1 MSIKSGFQSTII
13 PLTIGA
19 TASGANYTNGGLPL
33 VTLQP
38 GRYLVILNVPI
49 DPINVGANIT
59 GSTMLV
65 TGGALFGVAGA
76 FGLCQMQVS
85 ASNAADVNSRHSCS
99 NIFDISVATQV
110 FITISATVSAGQ
122 WQSSTAFQDGACR
135 SLSFLKI
142 Q

>member
-1 MSIKSGFQSTII
+1 MSLKSGFPSTII

-19 TASGANYTNGGLPL
+19 TNSAANYTNGGLPL

-38 GRYLVILNVPI
+38 GRYLVILNIPI

-59 GSTMLV
+59 GAQMLV
-65 TGGALFGVAGA
+65 TGGAVFGAAGA
-76 FGLCQMQVS
+76 FGLCQLQVS
-85 ASNAADVNSRHSCS
+85 AANGADINSRHSCS
-99 NIFDISVATQV
+99 NIFDISVPTQV
-110 FITISATVSAGQ
+110 FISVSATTSAGQ
-122 WQSSTAFQDGACR
+122 WQSSTAFQDGPCR

>member
-1 MSIKSGFQSTII
+1 MSTKSGFQSTII
-13 PLTIGA
+13 PLTIPA
-19 TASGANYTNGGLPL
+19 TNSGANYTNGGLPL

-49 DPINVGANIT
+49 DPINVGASIT

-76 FGLCQMQVS
+76 FGLAQMQVS
-85 ASNAADVNSRHSCS
+85 AANAADINSRHSCS

-110 FITISATVSAGQ
+110 FITISATTSAGQ
-122 WQSSTAFQDGACR
+122 FQSSTAFQDGACR
-135 SLSFLKI
+135 SLSFLKL

>member
-1 MSIKSGFQSTII
+1 MSIKSGFPSTII

-38 GRYLVILNVPI
+38 GRYLVILNMPI

-85 ASNAADVNSRHSCS
+85 AANAADVNSRHSCS

>member
-1 MSIKSGFQSTII
+1 MSTKSGFQSTII

-19 TASGANYTNGGLPL
+19 TNSGALYTNGGLPL

-49 DPINVGANIT
+49 DPINVGANMT
-59 GSTMLV
+59 STTLLV

-76 FGLCQMQVS
+76 FGLCQLQQS
-85 ASNAADVNSRHSCS
+85 ATAATDVISRHSCS

-135 SLSFLKI
+135 SLSFLKL